1 MASSAG
7 AHLVYDQAVRSFGGR
22 LFAVSS
28 GGQVTRFVHDGDQM
42 ALEYDSTGAVTRRH
56 LFVGVD
62 EPVLEATGAVLSCTT
77 A

>member
-1 MASSAG
+1 M
-7 AHLVYDQAVRSFGGR
+7 YDPKGR
-22 LFAVSS
+22 LFEVSS

-42 ALEYDSTGAVTRRH
+42 SLEYNSAGAVTRRH

-62 EPVLEATGAVLSCTT
+62 EPVLEASGAALSCTT